1 MVFRNNKTST
11 KEKNAIKKKKKN
23 GNLLVFSHG
32 FYFA

>member
-1 MVFRNNKTST
+1 MVFMNNKTST
-11 KEKNAIKKKKKN
+11 KEKNAIKKKN